1 MKLSPEQWLKVK
13 QLADASSLDSID
25 VVFAMLD
32 DTCPRLV
39 WREIVSVV
47 LKATHNGRPQSTAP
61 VDILK
66 AIETKFKS

>member
-1 MKLSPEQWLKVK
+1 MKLSYERWVKIK
-13 QLADASSLDSID
+13 QLADASSLDSVD
-25 VVFAMLD
+25 AVFAMLD

-47 LKATHNGRPQSTAP
+47 LKATHDGRPQSTAP

-66 AIETKFKS
+66 AIESKFKS